1 MLLIAVHLGQF
12 FSSLLREAC
21 SEKTMGFEGKVAIVT
36 GSASGMG
43 RHTARRLAER
53 GASVVINDIDAD
65 KVEQTVQELKQAG
78 AQAIPSVCDVRK
90 KADVENMVRNA
101 VTEFG
106 AVDILV
112 NNAGL
117 ERAGTLRKLSEGDWD
132 ITIDVN
138 LKGAFLCT
146 QAVHAFMVER
156 KFGRIINISSRA
168 WLGGP
173 GQSPYASAKAGLVGL
188 TRTLALELGKNGV
201 TANCIAP
208 GIIHTPM
215 WDQLPDKDK
224 VFLLSKV
231 PTGKLGTPDDIA
243 DAVLFFADEEAGFIT
258 GQVLYVCGGRSL
270 YAG

>member
-1 MLLIAVHLGQF
+1 
-12 FSSLLREAC
+12 
-21 SEKTMGFEGKVAIVT
+21 MGFEGKVAIVT

-43 RHTARRLAER
+43 RHTASRLAER

-65 KVEQTVQELKQAG
+65 KVEHTVDELRRAG
-78 AQAIPSVCDVRK
+78 GRAIPSICDVSSK
-90 KADVENMVRNA
+90 SEVENMVKDA
-101 VTEFG
+101 VAAFG
-106 AVDILV
+106 GVDILV

-117 ERAGTLRKLSEGDWD
+117 ERAGPLRKLTEEDWD

-138 LKGAFLCT
+138 LKGAFLCA
-146 QAVHAFMVER
+146 QAVHAHMIEK
-156 KFGRIINISSRA
+156 KFGRIVNISSRA

-173 GQSPYASAKAGLVGL
+173 GQAPYASAKAGLVGL
-188 TRTLALELGKNGV
+188 TRTLALELGRNGV

-208 GIIHTPM
+208 GIIQTPM
-215 WDQLPDKDK
+215 WDRLPDQDK
-224 VFLLSKV
+224 AFLLSKV
-231 PTGKLGTPDDIA
+231 PTGKLGDPDDIA